1 MHSGQKDCLDQSPGI
16 NTLTADNW
24 RKLNEGTIYPFVG
37 RMIKRNQQGLVECPG
52 TSNNFTT
59 SRPKGARGASRWRD
73 PGALNTTWS
82 KCTCELETAVLYC
95 NENKILAL
103 EATEIGG
110 LFMATT
116 TIPNGYIYKS
126 FTVYIPIVLGFPGGS
141 DGKEFACNTGDMGP
155 RSG

>member
-59 SRPKGARGASRWRD
+59 SRPKGARGGSNEENAT
-73 PGALNTTWS
+73 GVVGQVTLQECGLQKGNTTTAKFWPGRES
-82 KCTCELETAVLYC
+82 QGNTLSANLCAVQPPSDVSHWPDSTRSYRSRELIDT
-95 NENKILAL
+95 
-103 EATEIGG
+103 
-110 LFMATT
+110 
-116 TIPNGYIYKS
+116 
-126 FTVYIPIVLGFPGGS
+126 
-141 DGKEFACNTGDMGP
+141 
-155 RSG
+155 